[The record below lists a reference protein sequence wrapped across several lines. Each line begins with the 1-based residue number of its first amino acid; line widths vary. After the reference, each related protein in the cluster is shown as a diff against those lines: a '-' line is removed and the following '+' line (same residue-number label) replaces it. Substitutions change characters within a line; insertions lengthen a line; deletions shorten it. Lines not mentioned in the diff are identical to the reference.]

1 MYSDVYELALTTQ
14 DREHLLREIDM
25 VVDSL
30 YKTEVVTSEVRRQ
43 VAEVLA
49 KYKDNLPG
57 VREAVKKMRDMKM
70 EVARDLSQ
78 KGVEEVCTWVRK
90 CLGEDVLVD
99 FVVKPELIGGATVY
113 WEGRYGDF
121 SLKKKLESY
130 FSVG

>member
-14 DREHLLREIDM
+14 DRERLLREIDM

-121 SLKKKLESY
+121 SLKKKLEEY
-130 FSVG
+130 GGI

>member
-1 MYSDVYELALTTQ
+1 
-14 DREHLLREIDM
+14 
-25 VVDSL
+25 
-30 YKTEVVTSEVRRQ
+30 
-43 VAEVLA
+43 
-49 KYKDNLPG
+49 
-57 VREAVKKMRDMKM
+57 MRDMKM

-121 SLKKKLESY
+121 SLKKKLEEY
-130 FSVG
+130 GGI

>member
-121 SLKKKLESY
+121 SLKKKLEEY
-130 FSVG
+130 GGI

>member
-57 VREAVKKMRDMKM
+57 VREAV
-70 EVARDLSQ
+70 
-78 KGVEEVCTWVRK
+78 
-90 CLGEDVLVD
+90 
-99 FVVKPELIGGATVY
+99 
-113 WEGRYGDF
+113 
-121 SLKKKLESY
+121 
-130 FSVG
+130 